1 MTADLAVVLA
11 LLVVAVGLFARGRP
25 SMDVVALM
33 VIVALPLTGVIGAQ
47 EALAGF
53 SDQSVILIAALF
65 VIGDA
70 LVRTGVAGALGGL
83 IARAA
88 GGSEARLVVFLMLA
102 VAGLGAVMSSTGV
115 VAIFIPI
122 VLRIAR
128 NMRLPP
134 GHLMMPLSVAALISG
149 MMTLV
154 ATPPNM
160 VVNAELLR
168 RGHDG
173 FGFFAF
179 TPFGLPVLVLAIFYM
194 LLVRRFLPGS
204 TPVAGAGARP
214 GLKDWIDEYGLA
226 AREARLR
233 IDASSDLVGRRLGE
247 LDLRASVGVN
257 IVAIERAGR
266 FGRDLI
272 RPEASTQLASGDI
285 LLIDIFGEAFD
296 VDAFGREHH
305 LASLPLSGSYFLD
318 GADEIGMA
326 EAIVTPNS
334 ELVGQTPVT
343 SRFRTIHGLSV
354 IGMKRGSKALGGPLA
369 EGEFQAGD
377 TLLLVGSWKAIRR
390 LAGRSADLVLLD
402 LPREADDYAPAR
414 KSAPFAVAILVA
426 MIVAMATGVLAN
438 AHAALL
444 ACLAMGAFGCIDM
457 KSAYRAI
464 SWPTLILIVGM
475 LPFALAL
482 EKTGGID
489 LVASTVTHLFGDAY
503 PRVMLAVLFATTALL
518 GLFVSNT
525 ATAVL
530 MAPVALAV
538 AADVGA
544 SPYPFAVTVAL
555 AASAAFM
562 TPVSSPVNTLVVGPG
577 GYGFSDFVRIGTP
590 FAIVTLVVAVFL
602 VPILLPF

>member
-88 GGSEARLVVFLMLA
+88 GGSKARLIVFLMLA
-102 VAGLGAVMSSTGV
+102 VAGLGAFMSSTGV

-257 IVAIERAGR
+257 IVAA
-266 FGRDLI
+266 
-272 RPEASTQLASGDI
+272 
-285 LLIDIFGEAFD
+285 
-296 VDAFGREHH
+296 
-305 LASLPLSGSYFLD
+305 
-318 GADEIGMA
+318 
-326 EAIVTPNS
+326 
-334 ELVGQTPVT
+334 
-343 SRFRTIHGLSV
+343 
-354 IGMKRGSKALGGPLA
+354 
-369 EGEFQAGD
+369 
-377 TLLLVGSWKAIRR
+377 R
-390 LAGRSADLVLLD
+390 LALFRGLRSA
-402 LPREADDYAPAR
+402 
-414 KSAPFAVAILVA
+414 
-426 MIVAMATGVLAN
+426 
-438 AHAALL
+438 
-444 ACLAMGAFGCIDM
+444 
-457 KSAYRAI
+457 
-464 SWPTLILIVGM
+464 
-475 LPFALAL
+475 
-482 EKTGGID
+482 
-489 LVASTVTHLFGDAY
+489 
-503 PRVMLAVLFATTALL
+503 
-518 GLFVSNT
+518 
-525 ATAVL
+525 
-530 MAPVALAV
+530 
-538 AADVGA
+538 
-544 SPYPFAVTVAL
+544 
-555 AASAAFM
+555 
-562 TPVSSPVNTLVVGPG
+562 
-577 GYGFSDFVRIGTP
+577 
-590 FAIVTLVVAVFL
+590 
-602 VPILLPF
+602 

>member
-1 MTADLAVVLA
+1 MTADLAIVLA
-11 LLVVAVGLFARGRP
+11 LLVVAVVLFARGRP
-25 SMDVVALM
+25 PMDAVALM
-33 VIVALPLTGVIGAQ
+33 VIVALPLTGIVSVP

-53 SDQSVILIAALF
+53 ADQSVILIAALF
-65 VIGDA
+65 VVGDA
-70 LVRTGVAGALGGL
+70 LVRTGVAGALGAL

-88 GGSEARLVVFLMLA
+88 GGSELRLIVLLMLA
-102 VAGLGAVMSSTGV
+102 VAGLGAFMSSTGV

-128 NMRLPP
+128 TMRLPP
-134 GHLMMPLSVAALISG
+134 GHLMMPLSMAALISG

-160 VVNAELLR
+160 VVNAELIR

-179 TPFGLPVLVLAIFYM
+179 TPFGLPVLVLAVAYM

-204 TPVAGAGARP
+204 GLAGGPATRP
-214 GLKDWIDEYGLA
+214 GLKDWVDEYGLA

-233 IDASSDLVGRRLGE
+233 IDATSDLLGHRLGE
-247 LDLRASVGVN
+247 LDLRASAGIN
-257 IVAIERAGR
+257 IIAIERAGR
-266 FGRDLI
+266 LARRLI
-272 RPEASTQLASGDI
+272 RPEASTELVAGDI
-285 LLIDIFGEAFD
+285 LLIDIVTRTFD
-296 VDAFGREHH
+296 LDAFRRTHRLSG
-305 LASLPLSGSYFLD
+305 LPLSGSYFVD

-326 EAIVTPNS
+326 EAIVPPDS
-334 ELVGQTPVT
+334 GLAGLTPVT
-343 SRFRTIHGLSV
+343 SRFRTARGLTV
-354 IGMKRGSKALGGPLA
+354 IGIKRGPMAIEGSLA
-369 EGEFQAGD
+369 DVVFQPGD
-377 TLLLVGSWKAIRR
+377 TLLLAGDWKAIRR
-390 LAGRSADLVLLD
+390 LGNATADLVLLD

-414 KSAPFAVAILVA
+414 RHAPFAVAILVA
-426 MIVAMATGVLAN
+426 MIAAMASGILAN

-444 ACLAMGAFGCIDM
+444 ACLAMGAFGCTDM
-457 KSAYRAI
+457 KSVYRAI

-482 EKTGGID
+482 ERTGGVD
-489 LVASTVTHLFGDAY
+489 LVASAVAGTFGDAQ
-503 PRVMLAVLFATTALL
+503 PRIMLAVLFAATALL

-538 AADVGA
+538 AADIDA
-544 SPYPFAVTVAL
+544 SPYPFAMTVAL
-555 AASAAFM
+555 AASTAFM

-577 GYGFSDFVRIGTP
+577 GYRFADFVRLGTP
-590 FAIVTLVVAVFL
+590 FAVVALLVAVLL
-602 VPILLPF
+602 VPLLMPF

>member
-88 GGSEARLVVFLMLA
+88 GGSEARLIVFLMLA
-102 VAGLGAVMSSTGV
+102 VAGLGAFMSSTGV

-266 FGRDLI
+266 IGRDLI

-326 EAIVTPNS
+326 AAIVTPNS

-489 LVASTVTHLFGDAY
+489 LVASTVTHLFGDAH

>member
-1 MTADLAVVLA
+1 MNADLAVVLA
-11 LLVVAVGLFARGRP
+11 LLVIAVGLFARGRP

-33 VIVALPLTGVIGAQ
+33 VIVALPLTGVIAPQ

-88 GGSEARLVVFLMLA
+88 GGSEARLIVFLMLA
-102 VAGLGAVMSSTGV
+102 VAGLGAFMSSTGV

-128 NMRLPP
+128 NMRLSP

-160 VVNAELLR
+160 VVNAELIR

-179 TPFGLPVLVLAIFYM
+179 TPFGLPVLALAIAYM

-204 TPVAGAGARP
+204 TPAAGAAARP
-214 GLKDWIDEYGLA
+214 GLKDWIDEYDLA

-233 IDASSDLVGRRLGE
+233 VDARSDLAGRRLGE

-285 LLIDIFGEAFD
+285 LLIDIFGKAFD

-305 LASLPLSGSYFLD
+305 LASLPLSGTYFLD

-326 EAIVTPNS
+326 EAIVTPSS

-343 SRFRTIHGLSV
+343 SRFRTVHGLSV

-369 EGEFQAGD
+369 EVGFQPGD
-377 TLLLVGSWKAIRR
+377 TLLLVGGWKAIRR
-390 LAGRSADLVLLD
+390 LAEISADLVLLD

-414 KSAPFAVAILVA
+414 RSAPFAVAILIA

-555 AASAAFM
+555 ASSAAFM

-590 FAIVTLVVAVFL
+590 FAIVTLIVAIFL